1 MQARAEAKYVRV
13 APRKARLLV
22 DLIRGMNVKEARAQL
37 SFSPK
42 QTALPVLK
50 VLNSAIA
57 NAEHN
62 LNANTDDFKVIEVYV
77 NEGPK
82 IKRYKP
88 RAQGRATLIRKRMS
102 HITVVV
108 GDSSEAVVEAAPA
121 PKAEEKSE
129 AKAEKTPAKKA
140 VAKKTSSES
149 STSSK
154 SKTSSKKTATSKK

>member
-37 SFSPK
+37 KFSPK
-42 QTALPVLK
+42 QTAQPVLK

-62 LNANTDDFKVIEVYV
+62 LNAKTDDFRVIEAYV

-121 PKAEEKSE
+121 PKAKE
-129 AKAEKTPAKKA
+129 ASAK
-140 VAKKTSSES
+140 S

-154 SKTSSKKTATSKK
+154 SKTSSKKKTETSK